1 MSIADISRLRV
12 RNRTTI
18 ADATEGQVRSSETQI
33 QWQTDVT
40 LVIVVDVDCPWAIFF
55 FDVHLHRQHYIY
67 IDPWQNLSQCR
78 FLNVDVDLSLNS
90 LLTRMIDHWSLKW
103 AINKKWSIIDRSIDF
118 LKKAY
123 IDAKIAINIRKGLG
137 SAYHREATITLAAL
151 LEPIP

>member
-1 MSIADISRLRV
+1 MYDFESTSTVNDCDKLMIIVTNWWRLLLLTHCNGNNLSRRDHDLSENRKQYQEIFVTGAIERRDDHSRLRV

-40 LVIVVDVDCPWAIFF
+40 LVIVVDVDCPWAIFS

-78 FLNVDVDLSLNS
+78 FLDCNVDLSLNS
-90 LLTRMIDHWSLKW
+90 LLSKVM
-103 AINKKWSIIDRSIDF
+103 
-118 LKKAY
+118 
-123 IDAKIAINIRKGLG
+123 
-137 SAYHREATITLAAL
+137 
-151 LEPIP
+151 